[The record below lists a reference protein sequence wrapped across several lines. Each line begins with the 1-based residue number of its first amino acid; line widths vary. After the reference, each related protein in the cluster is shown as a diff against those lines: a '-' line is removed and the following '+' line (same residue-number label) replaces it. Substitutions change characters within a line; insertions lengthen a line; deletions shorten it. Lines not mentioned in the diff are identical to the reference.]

1 MTVGHRQ
8 PRRLNLENR
17 KRVARYGFGYLDHP
31 VNQPTNIPILASQPT
46 ALS

>member
-17 KRVARYGFGYLDHP
+17 KRMARYGLEYLDHP
-31 VNQPTNIPILASQPT
+31 VNQPTNIPILASRPP

>member
-31 VNQPTNIPILASQPT
+31 VESANKYPHPGLTP